1 MRDRTRREVSKQRFN
16 RVAAALV
23 ALALAG
29 SATALAQTQ
38 ITPPQPTV
46 PEVFTLEG
54 EFVRVAYNN
63 EGYATLGYRMA
74 QEKVGEEWM
83 LLQFGVTLRKPAPDY
98 RLKRE
103 HLWITTPD
111 GKKIPLAT
119 QQEYMAV
126 AGPLAGLNRR
136 ARMVADSIGYFPTDA
151 TQACALRFFSDTS
164 SPGPAFDEIDL
175 GWQRA
180 CVGRLYFKVPGGIQI
195 GQHWLHVQLAGSSL
209 QVPFRIMTDD
219 EEKMLRKRWEE
230 LKKELDATFQQ

>member
-1 MRDRTRREVSKQRFN
+1 MRIQTRRGVSTQRFN
-16 RVAAALV
+16 RVALALV
-23 ALALAG
+23 AIALAG
-29 SATALAQTQ
+29 SGAVRAQTQ
-38 ITPPQPTV
+38 VTAPQPTV

-54 EFVRVAYNN
+54 EFVRTAYNN

-74 QEKVGEEWM
+74 QEKVGDEWM

-103 HLWITTPD
+103 HLWVTTPD

-119 QQEYMAV
+119 QQEYMEA
-126 AGPLAGLNRR
+126 AGSLAGLNRR
-136 ARMVADSIGYFPTDA
+136 ARMVADSISYFPTEA
-151 TQACALRFFSDTS
+151 TQACALRFFADTAG
-164 SPGPAFDEIDL
+164 PGPAFDETDIS
-175 GWQRA
+175 WQRA

-195 GQHWLHVQLAGSSL
+195 GQHWLHVQFAGSSI

-230 LKKELDATFQQ
+230 LKEQLDATFRQ